1 MTTPYYV
8 FFALLLAG
16 NGFAFSYM
24 RRVQELERKLN
35 LVLTHLGIDP
45 SVRIAPSSHVINL
58 AMDPRQRIA
67 AIKAYRTQTGAGLK
81 EAVAVIDEITAKS
94 KGGGT

>member
-1 MTTPYYV
+1 MTIPYYV
-8 FFALLLAG
+8 LFALLLAG

-45 SVRIAPSSHVINL
+45 SARIAPSSQVINL
-58 AMDPRQRIA
+58 ASDPRQRIA

>member
-1 MTTPYYV
+1 MTIPYYV
-8 FFALLLAG
+8 LFALLLAG

-35 LVLTHLGIDP
+35 LVLAHLGIDP
-45 SVRIAPSSHVINL
+45 SARIAPSSHVINL